1 MAIYIYTTTPGNL
14 EAGASAQRYAAK
26 LGAKV
31 ETFTEED
38 AAGHW
43 NERPAGGALISK
55 LRRGDAIVCPR
66 LADIARSAVEAFTIV
81 EALHDGGIQFHP
93 LDIGGGDVCGDKR
106 FLATVKALAELRP
119 MRSVKREQRSKGRH
133 LGGRRPFGFQ
143 ISDDG
148 KLVEDEREQAAI
160 GKARAM
166 HAAGASLRSIRA
178 ALGADG
184 HGLSHVTLAKLVRA
198 P

>member
-1 MAIYIYTTTPGNL
+1 MPVYVYTTTPGKL
-14 EAGASAQRYAAK
+14 EAQRYAAK
-26 LGAKV
+26 LGVKV

-43 NERPAGGALISK
+43 SERPAGGALIGK

-66 LADIARSAVEAFTIV
+66 LADIARSAVEA
-81 EALHDGGIQFHP
+81 LHDGGIQFHP
-93 LDIGGGDVCGDKR
+93 LDIGIGDVAADKR
-106 FLATVKALAELRP
+106 FLKTVKVLADLRP
-119 MRSVKREQRSKGRH
+119 MRSVKCEQRNKGRH
-133 LGGRRPFGFQ
+133 LGGARPFGFQ

-148 KLVEDEREQAAI
+148 ELVEDPHEQAAI

-166 HAAGASLRSIRA
+166 HTAGSSLRSIRA
-178 ALGADG
+178 ALGAKG
-184 HGLSHVTLAKLVRA
+184 HKVSHVTLSKLVKA